1 VHSYTSF
8 TVKRE
13 LAFQPAVPEFSY
25 KQVESTVFI
34 DEFGSI
40 DSSADLEKRYADV
53 LKKSGAS
60 AL

>member
-1 VHSYTSF
+1 M
-8 TVKRE
+8 KRE